1 MHELLCLKYVGS
13 MNAWMNR
20 KDRNEYLKENER
32 NKHKKKEKEERK
44 NGRKTMQNQ
53 INREKGERKIKQI

>member
-1 MHELLCLKYVGS
+1 
-13 MNAWMNR
+13 MNR